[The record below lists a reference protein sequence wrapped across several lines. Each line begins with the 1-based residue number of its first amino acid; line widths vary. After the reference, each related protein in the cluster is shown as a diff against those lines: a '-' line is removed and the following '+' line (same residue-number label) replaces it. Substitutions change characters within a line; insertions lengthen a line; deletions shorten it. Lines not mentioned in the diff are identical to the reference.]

1 MKQFAKLQISA
12 GAGVA
17 ALALVLSPL
26 SASAAELLTNGSF
39 EDLGGATPQGWGGYT
54 YGPDFSDP
62 LPGWS
67 VDFGN
72 VDVTV
77 NGSPWGPAAN
87 GFNSLDINGW
97 TAGEISQSFAT
108 VLGQT
113 YNVSFA
119 FSRNVYG
126 PQTSTAEVSAGGT
139 VLSVIAEND
148 GSFGSPANMIW
159 KSGGFSFSGTGN
171 TETIRL
177 SATNAGN
184 AGVFF
189 DNISVST
196 AAVPEPATWAM
207 MITGF
212 GIAGSLLRRRRIAV
226 TA

>member
-1 MKQFAKLQISA
+1 MKQFAKLQISV
-12 GAGVA
+12 GVA
-17 ALALVLSPL
+17 ALALALSPV

-54 YGPDFSDP
+54 FGPDFSEP

-67 VDFGN
+67 VDVGN

-77 NGSPWGPAAN
+77 NGSPWGPAAD
-87 GFNSLDINGW
+87 GFSSLDINGW
-97 TAGEISQSFAT
+97 TAGAISQSFAT
-108 VLGQT
+108 VLGQI

-126 PQTSTAEVSAGGT
+126 PQTSTADVSAGGT

-159 KSGGFSFSGTGN
+159 KSGGFAFLGTGN
-171 TETIRL
+171 TESIRL
-177 SATNAGN
+177 TATNGGN

-196 AAVPEPATWAM
+196 AAVLEPAAWAM

-212 GIAGSLLRRRRIAV
+212 GIVGSLLRRRRIAV
-226 TA
+226 SA

>member
-1 MKQFAKLQISA
+1 MKQFAKLQISV
-12 GAGVA
+12 GVA
-17 ALALVLSPL
+17 ALALALSPV

-54 YGPDFSDP
+54 FGPDFSEP

-67 VDFGN
+67 VDVGN

-77 NGSPWGPAAN
+77 NGSPWGPAAD
-87 GFNSLDINGW
+87 GFSSLDINGW
-97 TAGEISQSFAT
+97 TAGAISQSFAT
-108 VLGQT
+108 VLGQI

-126 PQTSTAEVSAGGT
+126 PQTSTADVSAGGT

-159 KSGGFSFSGTGN
+159 KSGGFAFLGTGN
-171 TETIRL
+171 TESIRL
-177 SATNAGN
+177 TATNGGN

-196 AAVPEPATWAM
+196 AAVPEPAAWAM

-212 GIAGSLLRRRRIAV
+212 GIVGSLLRRRRIAV
-226 TA
+226 SA